1 MCVHTGMVL
10 GLVLR
15 NVVKKEKVLGEVDW
29 SDVEGVC
36 LVQCECFVHV
46 HVRLNLADPN
56 TDVWGKTAIDQVGD
70 FLKINP
76 TSSFGH
82 EILTL
87 LSRADGVAGS
97 QLRRFKGK

>member
-1 MCVHTGMVL
+1 MVL
-10 GLVLR
+10 R
-15 NVVKKEKVLGEVDW
+15 IVVTKEKVWGEVDW
-29 SDVEGVC
+29 KRLVEGVC

-56 TDVWGKTAIDQVGD
+56 TNVWGKTAIDQVGD

-82 EILTL
+82 EILSL
-87 LSRADGVAGS
+87 LHRAHGVAGS
-97 QLRRFKGK
+97 QLRRFERW